1 MNVAGYAACA
11 YEMGNEID
19 LEGESNESNSDDIV
33 KVD

>member
-11 YEMGNEID
+11 YEMGNDID
-19 LEGESNESNSDDIV
+19 WEGESDESNRDNVS